1 MLARWGVE
9 PSLLRVEI
17 TESTLMVD
25 PTRTRSTLTRL
36 CELGVRLSI
45 DDYGTGYSSLR
56 YLQQLPVDELKID
69 RSFVQHMVVNDND
82 LTIVRSTIDLAHGL
96 GLQVVAE
103 GVENEETWQ
112 RLARVGCD
120 QAQGYH
126 LSPPVPASGLM
137 DWLRSS
143 TSGGALAA

>member
-1 MLARWGVE
+1 MSIGRAGGSRGAGALE
-9 PSLLRVEI
+9 PSGAGAG
-17 TESTLMVD
+17 
-25 PTRTRSTLTRL
+25 RTGSVHSS
-36 CELGVRLSI
+36 G
-45 DDYGTGYSSLR
+45 GTDGPHRFARATGSGAGAPAEPDVAS
-56 YLQQLPVDELKID
+56 
-69 RSFVQHMVVNDND
+69 D
-82 LTIVRSTIDLAHGL
+82 LTIVRSRIDLGNGL